1 MKKLIT
7 KLSIVIF
14 AFGLV
19 SFVGCGGVKDDPNI
33 AEKEAKEGKND
44 GEGENEEPPDVDGD
58 TIKFKPTS
66 KDEEGDPDDDDDE

>member
-1 MKKLIT
+1 MKKLIA

-14 AFGLV
+14 AFGLL
-19 SFVGCGGVKDDPNI
+19 SFSGCGGVKDDSNI

-58 TIKFKPTS
+58 KIKFKPTS
-66 KDEEGDPDDDDDE
+66 KDEEGDPDDDDE

>member
-1 MKKLIT
+1 MKKIIT
-7 KLSIVIF
+7 ELMATV
-14 AFGLV
+14 LV
-19 SFVGCGGVKDDPNI
+19 VALLFFSGCGGVKDDPNI

-58 TIKFKPTS
+58 TIKFKPKS

>member
-58 TIKFKPTS
+58 KIKFKPTS
-66 KDEEGDPDDDDDE
+66 KDEEGDPDDDE

>member
-14 AFGLV
+14 ASSLV

-58 TIKFKPTS
+58 KIKFKPTS
-66 KDEEGDPDDDDDE
+66 KDEEGDPDDDDE